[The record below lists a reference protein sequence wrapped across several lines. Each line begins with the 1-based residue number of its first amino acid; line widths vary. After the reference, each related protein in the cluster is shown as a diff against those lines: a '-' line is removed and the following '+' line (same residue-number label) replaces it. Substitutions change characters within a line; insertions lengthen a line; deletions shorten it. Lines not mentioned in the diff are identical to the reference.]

1 MSEKKVFKLETYA
14 FFSII
19 ICENSILFKT
29 IIFVDIVID
38 LFQYGIVCV
47 L

>member
-1 MSEKKVFKLETYA
+1 MSEKKVFKLETYV

-19 ICENSILFKT
+19 FCENSILLKT

-38 LFQYGIVCV
+38 LFQYVCV